1 MTSISQTQKKKK
13 ENEMNKQK
21 ENCEQMTTVRTN
33 RKSFASLMKNLKAL
47 KNGVIK
53 RETNIFGC
61 DLKDLEGGE
70 LLYKTR
76 HKIEDLFEKGLG
88 KTYEFRWGEYGGYV
102 NGVTADIGF
111 RYKSRNFVLQLK
123 IKPKKFIEKIEIEK
137 TKERIKLEFIAI
149 IERGWLDKELTR
161 EQKRKI
167 LSLLKYTF

>member
-33 RKSFASLMKNLKAL
+33 IL
-47 KNGVIK
+47 
-53 RETNIFGC
+53 GC

-88 KTYEFRWGEYGGYV
+88 KTYKFHWGEIGGYV
-102 NGVTADIGF
+102 NGITADIGF